1 MSYVNQLRGEVAV
14 FEEDALRDDFIDA
27 LQDPSHLSMSRE
39 NAVTSAN
46 QLLDVAEGELGILVR
61 VGPNQVGFI
70 HRVMQEHLAAEYV
83 ASRLEFEDVQD
94 LFKRYVGT
102 QLGKRYS
109 SSPFGKSPAPPN

>member
-1 MSYVNQLRGEVAV
+1 M
-14 FEEDALRDDFIDA
+14 EEDALRDDFIDA

-39 NAVTSAN
+39 NAVNSAN

-83 ASRLEFEDVQD
+83 ANRLEFEDVKD
-94 LFKRYVGT
+94 LFKRICRET